1 MRDEMQIVTTTRH
14 CELDPGVRLHAQQ
27 RLEKLGKFARDIR
40 EAHLTVT
47 AERYRHSA
55 EITLRLHHHE
65 LVSREE
71 STELK
76 VAIDL
81 AADRLEQQLR
91 RFKDKRQG
99 KKRGP
104 RRGDGAQGPAAP
116 GDGAAP
122 DDASPGEDLD

>member
-1 MRDEMQIVTTTRH
+1 MRDEMQILTTTRH

-55 EITLRLHHHE
+55 EIKLRLHHHE

-71 STELK
+71 STEPQ

-81 AADRLEQQLR
+81 AADRLEEQLR
-91 RFKDKRQG
+91 RFKEKRADKR
-99 KKRGP
+99 P
-104 RRGDGAQGPAAP
+104 RRGDGRGSVPEPNGEAP
-116 GDGAAP
+116 P
-122 DDASPGEDLD
+122 DEDFSGEE

>member
-1 MRDEMQIVTTTRH
+1 MQILTTTRH
-14 CELDPGVRLHAQQ
+14 CELDQEVKLHAQR

-55 EITLRLHHHE
+55 EITLRLNHHE

-71 STELK
+71 STEPRI
-76 VAIDL
+76 AIDL

-91 RFKDKRQG
+91 RFKEKRVSR
-99 KKRGP
+99 KRGS
-104 RRGDGAQGPAAP
+104 RGGGSSRGPATGPNA
-116 GDGAAP
+116 GTAP
-122 DDASPGEDLD
+122 DEELSGED

>member
-14 CELDPGVRLHAQQ
+14 CELDPDVRLHAQQ

-55 EITLRLHHHE
+55 EIKLRLDHHE

-76 VAIDL
+76 IAIDL

-91 RFKDKRQG
+91 RFKDKRQSR
-99 KKRGP
+99 KRSP
-104 RRGDGAQGPAAP
+104 RGAKGPAEP
-116 GDGAAP
+116 SDGAAP
-122 DDASPGEDLD
+122 DDTSPGEDLE

>member
-1 MRDEMQIVTTTRH
+1 MQILTTARH
-14 CELDPGVRLHAQQ
+14 CELDPEVMLHVRQ

-55 EITLRLHHHE
+55 EILLRLDHHE
-65 LVSREE
+65 LVGREE

-81 AADRLEQQLR
+81 AADHLEQQLR
-91 RFKDKRQG
+91 RYKEKRVG
-99 KKRGP
+99 GRKRES
-104 RRGDGAQGPAAP
+104 RAGDAAP
-116 GDGAAP
+116 GAGTEP
-122 DDASPGEDLD
+122 DEEPSGED

>member
-1 MRDEMQIVTTTRH
+1 MKILTTARH
-14 CELDPGVRLHAQQ
+14 CEIDPEVMLHVRQ
-27 RLEKLGKFARDIR
+27 RLEKLGKFARDVR

-55 EITLRLHHHE
+55 EILLRLNHHE

-81 AADRLEQQLR
+81 AASRLEEQLR
-91 RFKDKRQG
+91 RFKEKRAG
-99 KKRGP
+99 RKRGS
-104 RRGDGAQGPAAP
+104 RGGDPARGAEAGQG
-116 GDGAAP
+116 GGTAP
-122 DDASPGEDLD
+122 DEEPSGED

>member
-1 MRDEMQIVTTTRH
+1 MQILTTTRH
-14 CELDPGVRLHAQQ
+14 CELDQEVRLHAQQ

-55 EITLRLHHHE
+55 EITLRLNHHE

-71 STELK
+71 STEPRI
-76 VAIDL
+76 AIDL

-91 RFKDKRQG
+91 RFKEKRLG
-99 KKRGP
+99 RKRG
-104 RRGDGAQGPAAP
+104 RGGNERGPAA
-116 GDGAAP
+116 GDVGP
-122 DDASPGEDLD
+122 SPGEESPAED

>member
-1 MRDEMQIVTTTRH
+1 MQILTTTRH
-14 CELDPGVRLHAQQ
+14 CELDKEVLLHAER

-71 STELK
+71 STEPK
-76 VAIDL
+76 IAIDL

-91 RFKDKRQG
+91 RFKEKRVYR
-99 KKRGP
+99 KRGS
-104 RRGDGAQGPAAP
+104 RADRGRGSAAGNGAPEP
-116 GDGAAP
+116 GED
-122 DDASPGEDLD
+122 SPGEDAD

>member
-1 MRDEMQIVTTTRH
+1 MQILTTARH
-14 CELDPGVRLHAQQ
+14 CEIDPEVMLHVRQ

-55 EITLRLHHHE
+55 EILLRLNHHE

-76 VAIDL
+76 IAIDL
-81 AADRLEQQLR
+81 AADHLEQQLR
-91 RFKDKRQG
+91 RYKEKRVG
-99 KKRGP
+99 GRKRES
-104 RRGDGAQGPAAP
+104 RAGDPAQGGGTP
-116 GDGAAP
+116 P
-122 DDASPGEDLD
+122 DEEPSGED

>member
-1 MRDEMQIVTTTRH
+1 MQILTTTRH

-55 EITLRLHHHE
+55 EIKLRLHHHE

-71 STELK
+71 STEPK

-91 RFKDKRQG
+91 RFKEKRADKRV
-99 KKRGP
+99 
-104 RRGDGAQGPAAP
+104 RRGDGKGPAA
-116 GDGAAP
+116 GTDGEAPP
-122 DDASPGEDLD
+122 DDELSGED

>member
-1 MRDEMQIVTTTRH
+1 MQILTTTRH
-14 CELDPGVRLHAQQ
+14 CELDQEVKLHAQQ

-55 EITLRLHHHE
+55 EIKLRLNHHE

-71 STELK
+71 STEARI
-76 VAIDL
+76 AIDL

-91 RFKDKRQG
+91 RFKEKRVG
-99 KKRGP
+99 RKRGRGSDRP
-104 RRGDGAQGPAAP
+104 RGPAEP
-116 GDGAAP
+116 NGGTPP
-122 DDASPGEDLD
+122 DEELTGED

>member
-1 MRDEMQIVTTTRH
+1 MQILTTTRH

-27 RLEKLGKFARDIR
+27 RLEKLGRFARDIR

-55 EITLRLHHHE
+55 EITVRLNHHE

-71 STELK
+71 STEPK

-91 RFKDKRQG
+91 RFKEKREDR
-99 KKRGP
+99 KRP
-104 RRGDGAQGPAAP
+104 RRGEGTRGSAAEPDGGS
-116 GDGAAP
+116 AP
-122 DDASPGEDLD
+122 DEEFPGED

>member
-1 MRDEMQIVTTTRH
+1 MQILTTARH
-14 CELDPGVRLHAQQ
+14 CELDPEVRLHAQQ

-55 EITLRLHHHE
+55 EITLRLNHHE

-71 STELK
+71 STEPK
-76 VAIDL
+76 IAIDL

-91 RFKDKRQG
+91 RFKEKRVG
-99 KKRGP
+99 RKREG
-104 RRGDGAQGPAAP
+104 RAGGGARGPAARNGGGTP
-116 GDGAAP
+116 EEEA
-122 DDASPGEDLD
+122 PGEE

>member
-1 MRDEMQIVTTTRH
+1 MQILTTARH
-14 CELDPGVRLHAQQ
+14 CELDPEVRLHAHQ

-55 EITLRLHHHE
+55 EITVRLNHHE

-71 STELK
+71 STEPK

-81 AADRLEQQLR
+81 AADRIEQQLR
-91 RFKDKRQG
+91 RFKEKRVSR
-99 KKRGP
+99 KRDG
-104 RRGDGAQGPAAP
+104 RGAGRGPAA
-116 GDGAAP
+116 GTGAAAP
-122 DDASPGEDLD
+122 DEEPSAGE

>member
-1 MRDEMQIVTTTRH
+1 MQILTTTRH
-14 CELDPGVRLHAQQ
+14 CELDQEVKLHAQQ

-55 EITLRLHHHE
+55 EITVRLNHTE

-71 STELK
+71 STEARI
-76 VAIDL
+76 AIDL

-91 RFKDKRQG
+91 KYKEKRVG
-99 KKRGP
+99 RKRG
-104 RRGDGAQGPAAP
+104 RGSDRTKGPAEP
-116 GDGAAP
+116 NGAAP
-122 DDASPGEDLD
+122 PDDEISGED